1 MMRLLRRR
9 AMSCDEVMEVLQGY
23 LDGEVDAKTA
33 RRVAAHLDACVD
45 CATET
50 DVYRRLTASLVHV
63 PTETVDPEI
72 MERLQD
78 FSRRVIDGEMS

>member
-1 MMRLLRRR
+1 MIRLLRRR
-9 AMSCDEVMEVLQGY
+9 SLSCDEIMEVLQGY

-33 RRVAAHLDACVD
+33 RRVAAHLDACD
-45 CATET
+45 GCATET
-50 DVYRRLTASLVHV
+50 DVYRRLKDSLAHV

-72 MERLQD
+72 MDRLQD